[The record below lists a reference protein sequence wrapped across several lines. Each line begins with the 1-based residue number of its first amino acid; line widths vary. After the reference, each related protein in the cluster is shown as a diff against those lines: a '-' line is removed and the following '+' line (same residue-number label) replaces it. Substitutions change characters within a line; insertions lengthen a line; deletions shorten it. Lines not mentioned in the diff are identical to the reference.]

1 MRHINQNTK
10 RRNQQSAFRGIDLE
24 RLAAAGMIVIVVA
37 CGLMLSPTV
46 RQSAAVFDKIDAPMS
61 NVQPVQFSEITED
74 TLQENASG
82 KSFSSRIIDRI
93 CRKFEFGIRLVGGT
107 EISTI
112 LGNTNN

>member
-1 MRHINQNTK
+1 MKRINQNAN
-10 RRNQQSAFRGIDLE
+10 RRNQQPVFRDISLE
-24 RLAAAGMIVIVVA
+24 RFAAAGMIVIVVA

-61 NVQPVQFSEITED
+61 EVQPVQFSQIAED
-74 TLQENASG
+74 ELQENASEE
-82 KSFSSRIIDRI
+82 SFSSRIIDRI

-112 LGNTNN
+112 LGDTNS